1 MHPERRQTR
10 RFIMRVPMHIRT
22 LGDLP
27 PAEELV
33 ESMNIS
39 QRGAYF
45 ATTLE
50 LKVSSLVEVRFKVP
64 EEVFPG
70 QTHEWTFTASV
81 AHVTPLG
88 GFGKKFGVGVYFL
101 YYSAH

>member
-1 MHPERRQTR
+1 
-10 RFIMRVPMHIRT
+10 MRVPMHIRT
-22 LGDLP
+22 VGNAP
-27 PAEELV
+27 GEELV

-45 ATTLE
+45 ATTLP
-50 LKVSSLVEVRFKVP
+50 LKVASHVEVRFKMP

-70 QTHEWTFTASV
+70 QTHEWTFTARV
-81 AHVTPLG
+81 VHATPLG
-88 GFGKKFGVGVYFL
+88 GFAKKFGVGVYFL

>member
-1 MHPERRQTR
+1 MYPERRQTR
-10 RFIMRVPMHIRT
+10 RLIMRVPMHVRT
-22 LGDLP
+22 VGDLP
-27 PAEELV
+27 PGEELV

-45 ATTLE
+45 ATTLQ
-50 LKVSSLVEVRFKVP
+50 LKVGAQIEVRFQVP

-81 AHVTPLG
+81 IHVTPLG
-88 GFGKKFGVGVYFL
+88 NFAKKFGVGVYFL
-101 YYSAH
+101 CYSAN